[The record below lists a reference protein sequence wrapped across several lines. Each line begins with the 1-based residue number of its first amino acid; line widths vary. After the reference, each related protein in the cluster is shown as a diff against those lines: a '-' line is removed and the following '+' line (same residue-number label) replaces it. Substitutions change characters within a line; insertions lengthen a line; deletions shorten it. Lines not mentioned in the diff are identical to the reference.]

1 MKRKHWFLLTALWLL
16 FIVSSFTWN
25 YVLLISNNNK
35 LVHNRAKAIFQ
46 QIVVTR
52 SWNSSHGGL
61 YVPVTPQTQPNPY
74 LEDSLRDLVTVDG
87 QLLTKINPAYMTRQI
102 SEINA
107 SNASLRFHITS
118 LNPIRP
124 DNVADEWEKMALKS
138 FESGVPEKMERVK
151 NNSVPEYRYMAP
163 LTTER
168 SCLQCH
174 AKQGYKEGEVRGGI
188 SISFPATLYLN
199 GIRKHTF
206 FLALVHFFLLFG
218 GIFGLW
224 AYYRM
229 SNKYLADTE
238 KRNMQLEQI
247 NATKNKLFSII
258 AHDLRNPFNSI
269 LGFAEMLMND
279 YEKFSDSQR
288 KEIIA
293 LIDKSSK
300 NTFELL
306 ENLLLWSKIQIDKI
320 EITKEKVQLKR
331 LTSEALSAYK
341 HVAQRK
347 SISLEVNV
355 PEEIYVHADEFTTKI
370 TIANLFSNAIKFT
383 PANGSI
389 RIDAARQQNFVE
401 VSISDTGIGIPVEK
415 IPGLFSAAG
424 IGSTRGTGNEKGSGL
439 GLTLCKEF
447 VEKNGGQIWV
457 ESETGKGSSFC
468 FTLPYGNEQ
477 ATAAGGPQLQASVI
491 KEGVKKLKIL
501 IADDDEVSIL
511 LIENFIEEIDKV
523 ILKART
529 GAEAIII
536 CRDHPDLDL
545 ILMDAR
551 MPEMNGYE
559 ATQRI
564 REFNK
569 EVIIIAQTAEGF
581 AGDREKAIDAGCND
595 YISKPINNEDLLALI
610 EKYFGK

>member
-1 MKRKHWFLLTALWLL
+1 MKKKHWVLLTFIWTL

-25 YVLLISNNNK
+25 YALLISNNNT
-35 LVHNRAKAIFQ
+35 LVSNRAKAIFQ

-61 YVPVTPQTQPNPY
+61 YVPVTPRTRPNPY

-87 QLLTKINPAYMTRQI
+87 LQLTKINPAYMTRQI
-102 SEINA
+102 SEINS
-107 SNASLRFHITS
+107 SNTSLRFHITS

-124 DNVADEWEKMALKS
+124 DNVADEWEKKALRS
-138 FESGVPEKMERVK
+138 FENGVPEIMEQVRSNPVA
-151 NNSVPEYRYMAP
+151 EYRYMAP
-163 LTTER
+163 LTTEK

-199 GIRKHTF
+199 GIRNHAF
-206 FLALVHFFLLFG
+206 FLALVHFIVLFG
-218 GIFGLW
+218 GIAGLR

-238 KRNMQLEQI
+238 KRNKELEQI

-279 YEKFSDSQR
+279 YEKFSDRQR

-320 EITKEKVQLKR
+320 EITKKKVQLR
-331 LTSEALSAYK
+331 SLINEALSAYA
-341 HVAQRK
+341 HVAERK
-347 SISLEVNV
+347 DISV
-355 PEEIYVHADEFTTKI
+355 EIDVSEKFYVHADVFTIKI

-383 PANGSI
+383 PTNGSI
-389 RIDAARQQNFVE
+389 KIGATRQQRFVE
-401 VSISDTGIGIPVEK
+401 VSISDSGIGIPADI
-415 IPGLFSAAG
+415 IPGLFSATG
-424 IGSTRGTGNEKGSGL
+424 NNSTPGTGNEKGSGL

-447 VEKNGGQIWV
+447 VEKNGGRIWA
-457 ESETGKGSSFC
+457 ESQVGQGSSFY
-468 FTLPYGNEQ
+468 FTLPVENEPN
-477 ATAAGGPQLQASVI
+477 TDTMDLHPQSPFKKV
-491 KEGVKKLKIL
+491 GVTKLKIL

-511 LIENFIEEIDKV
+511 LIENFLEQIDKEV
-523 ILKART
+523 LKANS
-529 GAEAIII
+529 GVDAVQI
-536 CRDHPDLDL
+536 CRDHPDIDL
-545 ILMDAR
+545 VLMDGR
-551 MPEMNGYE
+551 MPVMDGYE
-559 ATQRI
+559 ATQQI
-564 REFNK
+564 RKFNTG
-569 EVIIIAQTAEGF
+569 VVIIAQTAEGF

-595 YISKPINNEDLLALI
+595 YISKPINNEELLALI
-610 EKYFGK
+610 QKYFG